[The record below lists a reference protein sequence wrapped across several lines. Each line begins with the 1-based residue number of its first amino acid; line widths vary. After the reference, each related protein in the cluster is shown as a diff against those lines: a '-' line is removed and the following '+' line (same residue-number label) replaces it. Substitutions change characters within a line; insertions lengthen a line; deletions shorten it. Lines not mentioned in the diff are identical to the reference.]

1 LVFDA
6 AVVHREHHDPRDVQ
20 RCALL
25 SVKTG
30 GCPEDCA
37 YCPQSAHYET
47 AVEDVPLLTV
57 EQTLA
62 SARDAKDRGAT
73 RFCMGAAWREV
84 EDGAEFDRVVE
95 MVREVGKLGM
105 EVCCTLGMLTPP
117 QARRLRDAGLTA
129 YNHNLDTSEEH
140 YESII
145 STRGYSDRLATIR
158 AVRDAG
164 IQVCCGGIVGLDE
177 SEEDRISLLHTLTN
191 LDPQPESVPVNGLVR
206 VAGTPL
212 ADRPAADPLVL
223 VRTIAAARLLMPRAR
238 VRLAAGRMELTPE
251 AQALA
256 FLAGANSIFHGDRLL
271 TTPNPG
277 EDADEALLEKLGL
290 GDRAAARVTQQ

>member
-1 LVFDA
+1 
-6 AVVHREHHDPRDVQ
+6 
-20 RCALL
+20 
-25 SVKTG
+25 
-30 GCPEDCA
+30 
-37 YCPQSAHYET
+37 
-47 AVEDVPLLTV
+47 
-57 EQTLA
+57 
-62 SARDAKDRGAT
+62 
-73 RFCMGAAWREV
+73 M

-105 EVCCTLGMLTPP
+105 EVCCHSRDADAAAGW
-117 QARRLRDAGLTA
+117 RLRDAGLTA

-212 ADRPAADPLVL
+212 ADRPAADRFGFGAHDRGGAAPD
-223 VRTIAAARLLMPRAR
+223 AARARTPR
-238 VRLAAGRMELTPE
+238 GRADGAHPE

-290 GDRAAARVTQQ
+290 GDRAAARVSQQ